1 MKTKTYRS
9 KGVSGKTYLKP
20 CGNGFEVGF
29 MVNGNAVFVGN
40 FIHTK
45 EANLWWS
52 LLNREIR
59 QFSRK
64 YSVGRTFP
72 LSWYKHFISNHLYK
86 TYYSFLDRIF
96 TRYNRDFERAV
107 SKDVRKYQQIKKKWH
122 SHERVPFLKVA

>member
-9 KGVSGKTYLKP
+9 KGISGRTYMKP
-20 CGNGFEVGF
+20 CGNGVEVGF
-29 MVNGNAVFVGN
+29 LLNGNVVFVGN

-45 EANLWWS
+45 EANVWWN

-72 LSWYKHFISNHLYK
+72 LSWFKHFISNHLYK
-86 TYYSFLDRIF
+86 TYYSFLDGILARHNK
-96 TRYNRDFERAV
+96 TLARAV
-107 SKDVRKYQQIKKKWH
+107 MKDVRKYQQIKKKWN
-122 SHERVPFLKVA
+122 SSERVPFLKVA